1 MSYIKL
7 IGDIMDYETY
17 KLKSKHKKKKLKK
30 ESNQWIHY
38 VNKFLVVVLITI
50 ITLILLKSS
59 SHFKTKFYKYIY
71 EDNISFASINSLY
84 QKYFGSPIPFSHL
97 LEEKTTPTFNETLT
111 YLDKKDYLDGVE
123 LSVASNYL
131 VPNLESGMVIF
142 VGEKENLG
150 KTVIIEQVNGVEVW
164 YSNLSEVNVQI
175 YDYLEKGSLVGE
187 VTDQTLY
194 LTFKKDGE
202 VLNYE
207 DYI

>member
-1 MSYIKL
+1 
-7 IGDIMDYETY
+7 MDYEIY
-17 KLKSKHKKKKLKK
+17 KLKSKHRNKKQKKDNKTNNRFIY
-30 ESNQWIHY
+30 S
-38 VNKFLVVVLITI
+38 VNKTLIVVLITV
-50 ITLILLKSS
+50 ITLILLKSNS
-59 SHFKTKFYKYIY
+59 NFKTKFYKYIY
-71 EDNISFASINSLY
+71 EDNISFASINNLY
-84 QKYFGSPIPFSHL
+84 QKYFGSPIPFSNL
-97 LEEKTTPTFNETLT
+97 LEEKTAATFNETLT
-111 YLDKKDYLDGVE
+111 YSDKKDYLDAVE
-123 LSVASNYL
+123 LTVTYNYL

-187 VTDQTLY
+187 VTSQKLY